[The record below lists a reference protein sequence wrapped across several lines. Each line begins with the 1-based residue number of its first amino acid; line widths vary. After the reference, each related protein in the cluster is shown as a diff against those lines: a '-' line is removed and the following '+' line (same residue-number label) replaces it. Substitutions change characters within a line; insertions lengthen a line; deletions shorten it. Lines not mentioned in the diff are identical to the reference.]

1 MSSDLVLLVV
11 GAVIA
16 GFVQGLSG
24 FAFSIIAMSVWVWGV
39 DPRLASVMAV
49 FGSLTGQLVSAVSVR
64 RKLHLKSLAPYLA
77 GGLAGIPLGIVLLPL
92 LNPDAFKL
100 GLGVILVVWCPL
112 MLLSPGLPRLKR
124 GGRVADGLAG
134 VAGGFMGG
142 IGGLTGVIPTLWCT
156 LRGMEKDQQRALI
169 QSFNL
174 TILAVTM
181 VAYVAT
187 GVVTR
192 DMVPLLPV
200 VACALL
206 IPSLLGARVFAGLSE
221 ESFRRVVLALLGL
234 SGVAMLLASLARLV
248 S

>member
-49 FGSLTGQLVSAVSVR
+49 FGSLTGQLVSAISVR